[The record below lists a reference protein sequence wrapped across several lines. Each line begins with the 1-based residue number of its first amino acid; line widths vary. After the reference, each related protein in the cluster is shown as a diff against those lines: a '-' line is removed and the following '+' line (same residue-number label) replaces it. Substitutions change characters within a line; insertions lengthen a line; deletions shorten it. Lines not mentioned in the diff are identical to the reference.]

1 MSMYY
6 LMAQLP
12 SLDGMGEN
20 APPPI
25 TEERFEELC
34 RRFLGRK
41 AQRSL
46 ESLTLTPPRD
56 FARSASPLINAWNAG
71 ERDLRLALGKARA
84 ERMKKTFDAG
94 DADLPAGLL
103 QTARTAAEME
113 DPMEAE
119 KFLSRYR
126 QDFLESLRPM
136 DMFAEDAVF
145 YYALKLKLL
154 VRASRF
160 DAAAGKAAYRN
171 IYNSILN
178 GDRLEVLS

>member
-1 MSMYY
+1 MIVPMKTVSLIVLSERKADTLKKLRRLG
-6 LMAQLP
+6 LMQI
-12 SLDGMGEN
+12 E
-20 APPPI
+20 I
-25 TEERFEELC
+25 TEGSGERIRELHEQLAC
-34 RRFLGRK
+34 LLYT
-41 AQRSL
+41 S
-46 ESLTLTPPRD
+46 
-56 FARSASPLINAWNAG
+56 INAWNAG

-84 ERMKKTFDAG
+84 ERMKKIFDAG

-171 IYNSILN
+171 IYNSIIN
-178 GDRLEVLS
+178 GDRLEVVS